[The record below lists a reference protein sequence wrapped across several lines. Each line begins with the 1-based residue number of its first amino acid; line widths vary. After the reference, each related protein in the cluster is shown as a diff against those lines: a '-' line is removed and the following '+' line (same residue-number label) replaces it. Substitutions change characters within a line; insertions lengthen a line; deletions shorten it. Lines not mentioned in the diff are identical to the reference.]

1 MDDITLREIYNC
13 VLLIAGIGGPFLAI
27 YSWYKRKIEDRID
40 KLEARLEKL
49 EKSNVTQFEELTIL
63 LKGQLACLQGLKEQ
77 GCNGPVTQAID
88 DINDVKP
95 FERYRALSFF
105 ELVQRGKPLD
115 DRVHLFGFVN
125 NNIAVIIPVFL
136 TA

>member
-1 MDDITLREIYNC
+1 MDDITLREIYNF

-40 KLEARLEKL
+40 KLETRVEKL

-88 DINDVKP
+88 DINDYLQSKIN
-95 FERYRALSFF
+95 S
-105 ELVQRGKPLD
+105 
-115 DRVHLFGFVN
+115 
-125 NNIAVIIPVFL
+125 
-136 TA
+136 

>member
-1 MDDITLREIYNC
+1 MDNITLREIYNC

-40 KLEARLEKL
+40 KLEARVEKL

-77 GCNGPVTQAID
+77 GCNGPVSQAIG
-88 DINDVKP
+88 DIEEYLLKKSHD
-95 FERYRALSFF
+95 
-105 ELVQRGKPLD
+105 
-115 DRVHLFGFVN
+115 
-125 NNIAVIIPVFL
+125 
-136 TA
+136 